1 MNDTASASNPAPSAA
16 SRFNFNRPIPCRTI
30 SEQKCMSTAT
40 SQTEVIPLPAVRPAT
55 QWATALE
62 VLLVYAGILLY
73 IWRWQFTY
81 PRAWMALL
89 AVVLASHVAHRDRL
103 AELGLTF
110 HGLRASARFA
120 LPLALAFFLP
130 AVIYGFASGVLRVI
144 QPGGRTLVAFLGY
157 GAWCVFQQYLM
168 QSYFHRRLMALT
180 SNRHLSS
187 ALVALM
193 FGAAHI
199 PNPILTVATTLGG
212 FVLAEVFARHRNIF
226 PLALAQTAGGFLIA
240 ALSPAA
246 LIHNMRVGPGYFFFG
261 LR

>member
-1 MNDTASASNPAPSAA
+1 MILHTVMSTFTSQPDFRAA
-16 SRFNFNRPIPCRTI
+16 SGR
-30 SEQKCMSTAT
+30 A
-40 SQTEVIPLPAVRPAT
+40 PAAAF
-55 QWATALE
+55 ATALE
-62 VLLVYAGILLY
+62 LALVYAGILLY

-89 AVVLASHVAHRDRL
+89 AVVLASHVAHGDRL
-103 AELGLTF
+103 AELGMTF

-120 LPLALAFFLP
+120 LPLALVVFMP
-130 AVIYGFASGVLRVI
+130 AVIYGFASGTLRVI
-144 QPGGRTLVAFLGY
+144 QPGGRTLVSFFGY
-157 GAWCVFQQYLM
+157 GVWCVFHQYLM

-180 SNRHLSS
+180 PNRHLSS

-212 FVLAEVFARHRNIF
+212 FALAEVFARHRNIF
-226 PLALAQTAGGFLIA
+226 PLALAQTVGGFLIA

-246 LIHNMRVGPGYFFFG
+246 SIHNMRVGPGYFFFG